1 MFAVLAYLTNLLTWK
16 KERIEKQNG
25 ERKTNI
31 NGVLNSQDVELN
43 SIWHVGQEGGRSG
56 IKFEACTTWK
66 LSTPFIIIRDIIT

>member
-1 MFAVLAYLTNLLTWK
+1 MEK
-16 KERIEKQNG
+16 EKQ
-25 ERKTNI
+25 NI

-56 IKFEACTTWK
+56 IKFEAFITWK

>member
-1 MFAVLAYLTNLLTWK
+1 ME
-16 KERIEKQNG
+16 KEKE
-25 ERKTNI
+25 NI

-43 SIWHVGQEGGRSG
+43 TIWHVGQDGGRSG